1 MQKRNEDGLT
11 PNMIEFCN
19 AVVSGLSL
27 SDAYRKAYKAGNM
40 KANSINVNAS
50 KLMADTNVSLR
61 VISLREKVNEA
72 FVIKESDLLR
82 ESARV
87 AFSDVRRLYHDD
99 GKVKLPHE
107 LDDDTA
113 HAVSGFEIDEYG
125 RIKYKFWPK
134 GEASERLFKAGG
146 LYAADNKQKAPVIN
160 IARIELVAAVKPA
173 A

>member
-11 PNMIEFCN
+11 PNMVEFCK

-27 SDAYRKAYKAGNM
+27 SDSYRKAYRADKM
-40 KANSINVNAS
+40 KASSINVNAS
-50 KLMADTNVSLR
+50 KLMADTKVSLM
-61 VISLREKVNEA
+61 VLSLREQVNKD

-82 ESARV
+82 EVARI
-87 AFSDVRRLYHDD
+87 AFFDIRKTYHPD

-113 HAVSGFEIDEYG
+113 HAIQAFTIDEYG
-125 RIKYKFWPK
+125 RASYKANDK
-134 GEASERLFKAGG
+134 GAAQDKLVKIAG

-160 IARIELVAAVKPA
+160 IGRIELVAAVKPA
-173 A
+173 T

>member
-1 MQKRNEDGLT
+1 MTDKALT
-11 PNMIEFCN
+11 DQQEKFCK

-40 KANSINVNAS
+40 KAATINKRAS
-50 KLMADTNVSLR
+50 ELMCKGDITGRVDT
-61 VISLREKVNEA
+61 LREKVSEQ

-82 ESARV
+82 EAARV
-87 AFSDVRRLYHDD
+87 AFSDVRNIYHPD

-113 HAVSGFEIDEYG
+113 HAIAGFEIDEYG

-146 LYAADNKQKAPVIN
+146 LYAADNKQKAPVLQIG
-160 IARIELVAAVKPA
+160 RIELVAAAKPER
-173 A
+173 